1 MATTYKNM
9 VLKEAI
15 DAEANSK
22 VSWGQQHGSDRVIF
36 PMDTEQFAKLDKL
49 KERVADLCDLQPTQA
64 SMVRPPRKVR
74 ATTSM
79 RTCASFLIFCARLL
93 TPLLCTF
100 FARRHSQANLRKL
113 KEELALSLKD
123 VEDEIEQLGG
133 SASTVTSVNG
143 TAKSLKPGKA
153 LSVASSIA
161 E

>member
-1 MATTYKNM
+1 MATTYENM

-22 VSWGQQHGSDRVIF
+22 VSWGQQHGSERVIF

-79 RTCASFLIFCARLL
+79 RTCASF
-93 TPLLCTF
+93 
-100 FARRHSQANLRKL
+100 
-113 KEELALSLKD
+113 
-123 VEDEIEQLGG
+123 
-133 SASTVTSVNG
+133 
-143 TAKSLKPGKA
+143 
-153 LSVASSIA
+153 
-161 E
+161 